1 MKPLNEQ
8 QVWAKEK
15 LARDHRLAVAMM
27 IRQQIDM
34 VGQLMERHKELVTS
48 PMSYNY
54 CAGLLEQL
62 QAHAGSAFNEG
73 GATAPMIPD
82 GASPSYFK
90 FPVEGFGL

>member
-8 QVWAKEK
+8 EVWVKEK

-34 VGQLMERHKELVTS
+34 VGQLMERHKELVKS

-62 QAHAGSAFNEG
+62 QAHAGAAFSDG
-73 GATAPMIPD
+73 FACAPEVP
-82 GASPSYFK
+82 ARNTTPYFQ
-90 FPVEGFGL
+90 FPVEGLGL